1 MVWVAKEESTMRR
14 HADLGR
20 RYKRASI
27 LVLLLALGTVVP
39 ARAQQTSSDDWVGKA
54 VVPKARQLI
63 VKDAQTGT
71 ERPAAVAVYRVQEA
85 QGDLLSLAT
94 AGHSGWARRG
104 QVVLLERAVPFFTS
118 QIEASPGEPFNYTM
132 RALVLHAQGVS
143 IDRVLSDLNEAL
155 RLDPRDPLALGG
167 RGVAW
172 LGRGEHDKAIADFNE
187 AIRLEPR
194 EASHY
199 FNRADAWRAKRD
211 FDRAIADY
219 NEIIRRDPELLPA
232 YFARAV
238 VRGEKGDIDHA
249 IADLDAAIKLNPRWP
264 DAYVARAAGWKQK
277 RELDKA
283 IADLNTAIKLE
294 PKSATAYHER
304 GLLWSEKKEL
314 DKAIADY
321 SDAIRLEP
329 ANAVGYCNRGFAW
342 KTAKEFD
349 NAIADFTEAI
359 RRDAKDSDAYCG
371 RGWSW
376 REKHDYA
383 KALAD
388 FQGALR
394 LDPRDACALDG
405 QAWIWATC
413 PDSSYRNGGRAVE
426 VAIEACELTRWKQ
439 AYCIETLAA
448 AYAEVG
454 DFAAA
459 VKWQTKAV
467 ELEADPAEKDEYRG
481 HLKLYQDKKPF
492 RDSGR

>member
-1 MVWVAKEESTMRR
+1 MRR

-20 RYKRASI
+20 RDTWASM
-27 LVLLLALGTVVP
+27 LALLLAVGPFLT
-39 ARAQQTSSDDWVGKA
+39 ARAQAPSGDDWVGKA
-54 VVPKARQLI
+54 VVPKVRQLML
-63 VKDAQTGT
+63 KDAQSSA
-71 ERPAAVAVYRVQEA
+71 EHRAPVAVYRVDRA
-85 QGDLLSLAT
+85 QGDLLSLTT

-104 QVVLLERAVPFFTS
+104 QVVLLDRAVPLFTS
-118 QIEASPGEPFNYTM
+118 QIEANPREPFNYIM
-132 RALVLHAQGVS
+132 RALVLHAQGVA
-143 IDRVLSDLNEAL
+143 IDRVLSDLNEAV
-155 RLDPRDPLALGG
+155 RLDPNDALAHGG

-211 FDRAIADY
+211 FDKAIADY
-219 NEIIRRDPELLPA
+219 NEIIRRDPQLIPA

-249 IADLDAAIKLNPRWP
+249 IADLDIAIRLNPRWP
-264 DAYVARAAGWKQK
+264 DAYVARAAGWKSK

-283 IADLNTAIKLE
+283 IADLDTAIKLE
-294 PKSATAYHER
+294 PKSARAYHER
-304 GLLWSEKKEL
+304 GLIWSEKKEL

-329 ANAVGYCNRGFAW
+329 GNAVGYCNRGFAW
-342 KTAKEFD
+342 KAAKEFD

-359 RRDAKDSDAYCG
+359 RRDPKDADAYCG
-371 RGWSW
+371 RGWAW
-376 REKHDYA
+376 REKREFA
-383 KALAD
+383 KAVAD

-413 PDSSYRNGGRAVE
+413 PDDSYRNGGRAVE

-454 DFAAA
+454 DFASA

-467 ELEADPAEKDEYRG
+467 ELEADPAEKEEYRG
-481 HLKLYQDKKPF
+481 HLKLYQQKKPF
-492 RDSGR
+492 RDSKP